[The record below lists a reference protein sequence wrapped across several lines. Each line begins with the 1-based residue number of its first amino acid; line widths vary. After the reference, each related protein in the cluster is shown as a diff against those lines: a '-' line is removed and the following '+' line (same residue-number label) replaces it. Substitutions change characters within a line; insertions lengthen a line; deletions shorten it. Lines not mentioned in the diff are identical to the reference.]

1 LPLGAGVV
9 SCGASIERD
18 QEDALKK
25 GILVAMGALAFLIGC
40 NAAGDKPAAN
50 VPATPKWQGAAYH
63 LSFGNP
69 PAKPSKAGVTMPPI
83 KYTANPDALE
93 TRATVIIRFD
103 PAAAHTTKQV
113 INQMI
118 MAPVTISGADG
129 TLPPDYMDAVNQNLA
144 GLLGAYCIK
153 GKVKLNVALAR
164 SSLSMTA
171 DQSEIDE
178 KILSD
183 WTPVEVVFKNPHPKC

>member
-1 LPLGAGVV
+1 M
-9 SCGASIERD
+9 
-18 QEDALKK
+18 KK
-25 GILVAMGALAFLIGC
+25 GMLVAFAAMVFLVGC
-40 NAAGDKPAAN
+40 NAGGGKPAAN

-63 LSFGNP
+63 LSFANP
-69 PAKPSKAGVTMPPI
+69 PAKPSRAGVTMPAI

-103 PAAAHTTKQV
+103 PAAAHTTKEV

-118 MAPVTISGADG
+118 MAPVNISGADG
-129 TLPPDYMDAVNQNLA
+129 TLPPDYMDALNQNLA
-144 GLLGAYCIK
+144 GLLGAYCIN
-153 GKVKLNVALAR
+153 GKVKLTVALAR

-171 DQSEIDE
+171 DQPEIDQ

-183 WTPVEVVFKNPHPKC
+183 WTPIEVVFKNPHPKC

>member
-1 LPLGAGVV
+1 M
-9 SCGASIERD
+9 
-18 QEDALKK
+18 KK
-25 GILVAMGALAFLIGC
+25 EMLVAFGAMMCLAGC

-69 PAKPSKAGVTMPPI
+69 PAKQSSAGVTMPPI
-83 KYTANPDALE
+83 KFTANPDALE
-93 TRATVIIRFD
+93 TRATIIIRFD
-103 PAAAHTTKQV
+103 PDAAHTTKQV

-118 MAPVTISGADG
+118 MAPVNLSGADG
-129 TLPPDYMDAVNQNLA
+129 TLPPDYMDAVDKNLA

-153 GKVKLNVALAR
+153 GKVKLTLALAR

-171 DQSEIDE
+171 DQPEIDQ